1 MKKILLFNLLLAMLF
16 GATNAWAA
24 DDDLYCCGQKQSSQY
39 NWNYTTT
46 NNINGAITSGSISY
60 NAASKTVT
68 FDNTYATVTGD
79 NRIFY
84 NKNVEGLKIVFK
96 GYCRLRSD
104 KCVFRLDKDTEILG
118 STDLVQLQ
126 GMGDNAQCIY
136 CPNETVL
143 TITDAMKMSMIS
155 KYWRAIETNGTNVN
169 ITNSRIYAQGAD
181 CAIQNDKG
189 SDFKGYLGMSGC
201 FIRDIWTESYG
212 SVGADPYIFN
222 GYHNGEYYYN
232 FLRVHTAPAKSV
244 MIILDE
250 DYIGVRLK
258 GIALTKGWS
267 LNEEPSNPA
276 YGIEDCY
283 TYDES
288 TNTLTLKKDIQAPGE
303 YDEELEDRDWAKDYI
318 GISVN
323 SPFTIDGGGHSVYGE
338 IGMRC
343 SSDVS
348 LSNIIL
354 AGNKNIGIDK
364 KSGTLTLKD
373 NVIIGGIE
381 NAINGYGTV
390 KFNPSALETVTLVPC
405 NDKFRETSTF
415 TDKPVRGCSIRL
427 EDCSVTTPR
436 YGEIGTSGFE
446 VDGNTV
452 FSKVVVTGTVKYD
465 LWVGETQVTSV
476 NSPDILGDGGHFK
489 YNALTKTLTVN
500 NATLSN
506 RDQKGRGIVNK
517 INGLTVNFVGEN
529 TFTTYDPAILS
540 EKSITLTGTGSL
552 TATSNV
558 SPLYFAGNY
567 DDITCTIDGLQVDL
581 TGRKY
586 VLRGYQC
593 NATLNVTGSSTRLA
607 LHPVDGYQAIYNLN
621 ALNIGSG
628 LSISQPYG
636 GYFDPNRGCIIVD
649 GMSYIGDVVI
659 DNATIFEL
667 DAEGSN
673 SSTIASANGQTTNVV
688 IHNMEIGSQWR
699 FICLPFDLPLAG
711 SSLQNC
717 DVRALESIDV
727 QSGGVVVLNFMT
739 PIAEMKA
746 NTPYLIMNRGSSN
759 IVDPVFYD
767 VKIVNP
773 SSDGTTYSHN
783 ITFGI
788 NYVYD
793 DGSYDGIYILKEGL
807 MLSEEKNGVVNY
819 AFEGWVRD
827 NGLQYKRFLVN
838 PGDNNEMLEL
848 DAKGYNVDAIASAN
862 GQTVNV
868 TIKNMEIWYQWRFIC
883 LPFDLKL
890 AGSMF
895 ENCDVRALESIDVRN
910 GCIAVL
916 NFLTPLTEMK
926 ANKPYIIKSRGYRVA
941 NPVFVNVKIV
951 DSSYTG
957 ISYPDGIN
965 FYPNYNY
972 DTESYSSAYLLKGSV
987 VLTAQIDG
995 EVNEAF
1001 ESWVSDYYSQYLY
1014 IVVNC
1019 DDRDIDAIITGVD
1032 NINANLNPN
1041 EGIFNLA
1048 GQRLSK
1054 MQKGINIKG
1063 GKKYLQM

>member
-24 DDDLYCCGQKQSSQY
+24 DDDLYCCGQKQSSTY

-46 NNINGAITSGSISY
+46 NNIGSAITSGSISY
-60 NAASKTVT
+60 DAASKTVT

-104 KCVFRLDKDTEILG
+104 KCVFRIDKDTEIQG
-118 STDLVQLQ
+118 STDWVQLQ
-126 GMGDNAQCIY
+126 AMGDNAQCIY
-136 CPNETVL
+136 CPNETNL
-143 TITDAMKMSMIS
+143 TIKDAMKMSMTS
-155 KYWRAIETNGTNVN
+155 KYWRAMETNGTNVY
-169 ITNSRIYAQGAD
+169 IYDSRIYAQGAD
-181 CAIQNDKG
+181 CAIQNNKG
-189 SDFKGYLGMSGC
+189 NDNKGRLILKGC
-201 FIRDIWTESYG
+201 MMRDSWYIQNG
-212 SVGADPYIFN
+212 SVGKGYID
-222 GYHNGEYYYN
+222 GSAYWYIH
-232 FLRVHTAPAKSV
+232 VHTSLAKSV
-244 MIILDE
+244 MIIRDE
-250 DYIGVRLK
+250 DYLGVRLS
-258 GIALTKGWS
+258 GIALTNGWS
-267 LNEEPSNPA
+267 LNEEPTNPS
-276 YGIEDCY
+276 YGIEDRY
-283 TYDES
+283 TYDAS
-288 TNTLTLKKDIQAPGE
+288 TNTITLKSDFQAATG
-303 YDEELEDRDWAKDYI
+303 YNLYQNAGLDDNK
-318 GISVN
+318 GILVEKSISIN
-323 SPFTIDGGGHSVYGE
+323 GGGHYASGQ
-338 IGMRC
+338 IGMQC
-343 SSDVS
+343 DADVS
-348 LSNIIL
+348 LCNITI
-354 AGNKNIGIDK
+354 AGNEDYGINISG
-364 KSGTLTLKD
+364 GTLTLKD
-373 NVIIGGIE
+373 NVIVGGPK
-381 NAINGYGTV
+381 NAIYCNSSSDKV
-390 KFNPSALETVTLVPC
+390 VFNPSALETVTLVPC
-405 NDKFRETSTF
+405 DEDFKEATTF
-415 TDKPVRGCSIRL
+415 TDKPVRGGSIQL

-489 YNALTKTLTVN
+489 YNALTKMLTVN

-581 TGRKY
+581 TGGKY

>member
-24 DDDLYCCGQKQSSQY
+24 DDDLYCCGQKQASQY
-39 NWNYTTT
+39 NWKYTTT
-46 NNINGAITSGSISY
+46 NNIGSAIKMGSISY
-60 NAASKTVT
+60 NASTKTVT
-68 FDNTYATVTGD
+68 FDNVIATVTGD

-84 NKNVEGLKIVFK
+84 NKNVSGLRIVFK
-96 GYCRLRSD
+96 GGCTLKSD
-104 KCVFRLDKDTEILG
+104 KCVFRIDKDTEIQGSSEHVEMQALG
-118 STDLVQLQ
+118 D
-126 GMGDNAQCIY
+126 GAQCIY
-136 CPNETVL
+136 CPNETDL
-143 TITDAMKMSMIS
+143 TIHNARQMRLYS
-155 KYWRAIETNGTNVN
+155 KYFRAIHTNGTHVYISWSN
-169 ITNSRIYAQGAD
+169 ISAEGAD

-189 SDFKGYLGMSGC
+189 SEGHGSLDLNACVFREPY
-201 FIRDIWTESYG
+201 TESYG
-212 SVGADPYIFN
+212 SVGPGRWYDGIWGHYVI
-222 GYHNGEYYYN
+222 
-232 FLRVHTAPAKSV
+232 VHTSEAKSV
-244 MIILDE
+244 MIISAE
-250 DYIGVRLK
+250 DYLGVRLK

-267 LNEEPSNPA
+267 KCTDPTNPA
-276 YGIEDCY
+276 YDIEDYY

-288 TNTLTLKKDIQAPGE
+288 TNTLTLKKDF
-303 YDEELEDRDWAKDYI
+303 RAKDDCDLVEDET
-318 GISVN
+318 GILLEK
-323 SPFTIDGGGHSVYGE
+323 PMTIDGGGHYVYGE
-338 IGMRC
+338 CGMQA
-343 SSDVS
+343 SANVT
-348 LSNIIL
+348 LSNITI
-354 AGNKNIGIDK
+354 AGNEFNGAYI
-364 KSGTLTLKD
+364 SNSCVLTLKD
-373 NVIIGGIE
+373 NVIIGGP
-381 NAINGYGTV
+381 NRAIYAFNNNTV
-390 KFNPSALETVTLVPC
+390 KFSPSAGKTVTLVPC
-405 NDKFRETSTF
+405 DEDFKVKSTF
-415 TDKPVRGCSIRL
+415 DDKPIESGSIQL
-427 EDCSVTTPR
+427 VDCYVSTPEG
-436 YGEIGTSGFE
+436 GEIGTSGFE

-476 NSPDILGDGGHFK
+476 NSPDILGDGGHFR
-489 YNALTKTLTVN
+489 YNASTKTLTIN

-581 TGRKY
+581 TGGKY

>member
-1 MKKILLFNLLLAMLF
+1 MFMKKYYLILVLLFMAGF
-16 GATNAWAA
+16 AWAA

-39 NWNYTTT
+39 NWKYTKT
-46 NNINGAITSGSISY
+46 NNIGSAITSGSISY
-60 NAASKTVT
+60 DAASKTVT

-96 GYCRLRSD
+96 GYCRLRSE
-104 KCVFRLDKDTEILG
+104 KCVFRLDKDTQIQG
-118 STDLVQLQ
+118 STELVELQ
-126 GMGDNAQCIY
+126 GTGDNAQCIY

-155 KYWRAIETNGTNVN
+155 KYWRAIETNGTNVQ

-181 CAIQNDKG
+181 CAIQNNKG

-276 YGIEDCY
+276 YGIEDYY

-348 LSNIIL
+348 LSNIII

-405 NDKFRETSTF
+405 NNKFRETSTF

-500 NATLSN
+500 NATFENPSTN
-506 RDQKGRGIVNK
+506 QRFGGIYNYG
-517 INGLTVNFVGEN
+517 IDGLTVNFVGESTFN
-529 TFTTYDPAILS
+529 TYSNSIYS
-540 EKSITLTGTGSL
+540 EEDITLAGNGSL
-552 TATSNV
+552 TATV
-558 SPLYFAGNY
+558 GPDIWCCILLY
-567 DDITCTIDGLQVDL
+567 DCTCTINGPQFDFTSAAEAIYD
-581 TGRKY
+581 
-586 VLRGYQC
+586 
-593 NATLNVTGSSTRLA
+593 NSNNSTLNVMGSTTRLA
-607 LHPVDGYQAIYNLN
+607 LHPGEGYHALRMSE
-621 ALNIGSG
+621 LNIGEG
-628 LSISQPYG
+628 LYITEPLG
-636 GYFDPNRGCIIVD
+636 GYFDSDLLSITVD
-649 GMSYIGDVVI
+649 GTNAYKGDVVI
-659 DNATIFEL
+659 SNVQNRKLGISINGTEMTTLNMNNVPGVVRGNAYVTLNSNDEPTLVLENATLECDRSTGVNNGHYGSTFNIIVVGDCTITGKGEMFNPLYL
-667 DAEGSN
+667 DSET
-673 SSTIASANGQTTNVV
+673 STTIKGGGTLNLISANESGKSGDAIYSGWEARLTLTDYTTV
-688 IHNMEIGSQWR
+688 I
-699 FICLPFDLPLAG
+699 AK
-711 SSLQNC
+711 
-717 DVRALESIDV
+717 SIDN
-727 QSGGVVVLNFMT
+727 SG
-739 PIAEMKA
+739 
-746 NTPYLIMNRGSSN
+746 Y
-759 IVDPVFYD
+759 YD
-767 VKIVNP
+767 ENDGRFTIDSGYFCAYSQKWYPLWLP
-773 SSDGTTYSHN
+773 SQFLLGQ
-783 ITFGI
+783 GI
-788 NYVYD
+788 DLRYPAGGQVWGNYVYGA
-793 DGSYDGIYILKEGL
+793 DGAPVQG
-807 MLSEEKNGVVNY
+807 
-819 AFEGWVRD
+819 GWVMY
-827 NGLQYKRFLVN
+827 G
-838 PGDNNEMLEL
+838 
-848 DAKGYNVDAIASAN
+848 
-862 GQTVNV
+862 
-868 TIKNMEIWYQWRFIC
+868 
-883 LPFDLKL
+883 
-890 AGSMF
+890 
-895 ENCDVRALESIDVRN
+895 
-910 GCIAVL
+910 
-916 NFLTPLTEMK
+916 
-926 ANKPYIIKSRGYRVA
+926 
-941 NPVFVNVKIV
+941 
-951 DSSYTG
+951 
-957 ISYPDGIN
+957 
-965 FYPNYNY
+965 Y
-972 DTESYSSAYLLKGSV
+972 DTQVMDEL
-987 VLTAQIDG
+987 
-995 EVNEAF
+995 
-1001 ESWVSDYYSQYLY
+1001 
-1014 IVVNC
+1014 
-1019 DDRDIDAIITGVD
+1019 ITGVSP
-1032 NINANLNPN
+1032 IMEKE
-1041 EGIFNLA
+1041 EGAAIYNLA

-1054 MQKGINIKG
+1054 PQKGINIIG
-1063 GKKYLQM
+1063 EKKYIVK